1 MGQSEAPL
9 AQSNMGDPPL
19 LFKLLVG
26 LGTLTFIAADPNVF
40 EEYFDDGM
48 KLVDVSQDIALRSC
62 LSNGNTAEQTKTIY
76 DKCYGEDFNF
86 EDLAQS
92 GSSDSDGD
100 GLPDDFEG
108 KETCFYKGMGWVSDD
123 NELDEKKIRADM
135 IGLDTDVKK
144 MFDANVGTCMQWSGN
159 FGQARKKRSVQDGE
173 DNDVLE
179 MTMVEEDVPNIM
191 DNGRRAMG
199 WVRSLVRKS
208 RSAEKG
214 KKKGKGKGN
223 KNRNSNKKGKKKGK
237 GKGNKNRKDTKKE
250 KGKDKGK
257 GNEAEQPKENND
269 RKGGESIPEETY
281 NKLWCIDLAV
291 EQALEKCVEN
301 KITN

>member
-1 MGQSEAPL
+1 MGTVRGPL

-19 LFKLLVG
+19 LFKFLVG
-26 LGTLTFIAADPNVF
+26 LGTLTSIAADPNVF

-48 KLVDVSQDIALRSC
+48 KLVDVSQGIALRSC
-62 LSNGNTAEQTKTIY
+62 LSNGNTADQTKTIY

-86 EDLAQS
+86 DDLAQS

-123 NELDEKKIRADM
+123 NELDEKKIKADM

-144 MFDANVGTCMQWSGN
+144 LFDENVDTCMQWSGN

-173 DNDVLE
+173 DNNVLE

-214 KKKGKGKGN
+214 KKKGYLKGN
-223 KNRNSNKKGKKKGK
+223 KTRNGAKQGKKKGK
-237 GKGNKNRKDTKKE
+237 GKGNKNRNATKQGKK
-250 KGKDKGK
+250 KGKGK
-257 GNEAEQPKENND
+257 GNKNRNATK
-269 RKGGESIPEETY
+269 K
-281 NKLWCIDLAV
+281 
-291 EQALEKCVEN
+291 
-301 KITN
+301 